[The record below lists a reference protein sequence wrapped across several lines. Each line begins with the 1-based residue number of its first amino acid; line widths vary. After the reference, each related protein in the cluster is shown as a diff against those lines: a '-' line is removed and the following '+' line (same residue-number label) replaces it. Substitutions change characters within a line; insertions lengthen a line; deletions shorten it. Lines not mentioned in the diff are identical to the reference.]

1 MNGGSGAVAATAVMA
16 LISLAFG
23 RAGGIVHSR
32 VRSAEASLSMMFGR
46 PKQLEQRSP
55 AARSCLL
62 NCGVR
67 RGLAPRCTV
76 SSGSRRQTR
85 QTGRLPSRQ

>member
-1 MNGGSGAVAATAVMA
+1 MNGGSGTLTATVVMA
-16 LISLAFG
+16 SSSVAFG
-23 RAGGIVHSR
+23 RAGGIGRGR

-62 NCGVR
+62 NCGVV
-67 RGLAPRCTV
+67 P
-76 SSGSRRQTR
+76 TR
-85 QTGRLPSRQ
+85 HSPIGVL